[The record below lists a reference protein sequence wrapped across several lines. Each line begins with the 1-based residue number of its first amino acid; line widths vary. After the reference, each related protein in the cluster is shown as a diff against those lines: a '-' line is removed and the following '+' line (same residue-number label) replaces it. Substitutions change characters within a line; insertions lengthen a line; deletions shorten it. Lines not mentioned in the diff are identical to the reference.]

1 MGTYQGRHALIFAAA
16 PETDYGYIRAF
27 LREHPD
33 ALVACADGGLRHARA
48 LGLHPDFMISDRDSM
63 TEVEGDDVILL
74 RPEKDDTDSQSC
86 LREVFRRGCREA
98 TLVCATGGRIDHMLA
113 NLSLLEEAKTLGG
126 HLTILDPYNRVELH
140 QGGRQEFIMPD
151 DQKRGL
157 MAVFDEFEADETAE
171 AHFAHAMD
179 NLQPLLLNNSNGG
192 SDWADHDVT
201 AKQVYGR
208 QSRTE
213 KGSAYLYKLTDN
225 ILQANIKKG
234 ALKEK

>member
-63 TEVEGDDVILL
+63 PEVEGDDVILL

-140 QGGRQEFIMPD
+140 QGGRQEFIMPETFTYFSVVPMD
-151 DQKRGL
+151 AVLEGVTIENAKYELTNGTVTRVGMISTSNEAEPNSRFAVTIERG
-157 MAVFDEFEADETAE
+157 TALII
-171 AHFAHAMD
+171 F
-179 NLQPLLLNNSNGG
+179 
-192 SDWADHDVT
+192 
-201 AKQVYGR
+201 
-208 QSRTE
+208 SRDRV
-213 KGSAYLYKLTDN
+213 L
-225 ILQANIKKG
+225 
-234 ALKEK
+234 

>member
-27 LREHPD
+27 LREHPS

-63 TEVEGDDVILL
+63 TEVEGEDVILL
-74 RPEKDDTDSQSC
+74 KPEKDDTDSQSC

-140 QGGRQEFIMPD
+140 QGGRQEFIMPETFTYFSVVPMD
-151 DQKRGL
+151 AVLEGVTIENAKYELTNGTVTRVGMISTSNEAKPNMNFKRTQL
-157 MAVFDEFEADETAE
+157 
-171 AHFAHAMD
+171 
-179 NLQPLLLNNSNGG
+179 
-192 SDWADHDVT
+192 
-201 AKQVYGR
+201 
-208 QSRTE
+208 
-213 KGSAYLYKLTDN
+213 
-225 ILQANIKKG
+225 
-234 ALKEK
+234 

>member
-33 ALVACADGGLRHARA
+33 ALVACADGGLRH
-48 LGLHPDFMISDRDSM
+48 
-63 TEVEGDDVILL
+63 
-74 RPEKDDTDSQSC
+74 SQSC

-140 QGGRQEFIMPD
+140 QGGRQEFIMPETFTYFSVVPMD
-151 DQKRGL
+151 AVLEGVTIENAKYELTNGTVTRVGMISTSNEAKPNSRFAVTIERG
-157 MAVFDEFEADETAE
+157 TALII
-171 AHFAHAMD
+171 F
-179 NLQPLLLNNSNGG
+179 
-192 SDWADHDVT
+192 
-201 AKQVYGR
+201 
-208 QSRTE
+208 SRDRV
-213 KGSAYLYKLTDN
+213 L
-225 ILQANIKKG
+225 
-234 ALKEK
+234 

>member
-27 LREHPD
+27 LREHPS

-140 QGGRQEFIMPD
+140 QGGRQEFIT
-151 DQKRGL
+151 GL
-157 MAVFDEFEADETAE
+157 HMAC
-171 AHFAHAMD
+171 
-179 NLQPLLLNNSNGG
+179 
-192 SDWADHDVT
+192 
-201 AKQVYGR
+201 
-208 QSRTE
+208 
-213 KGSAYLYKLTDN
+213 
-225 ILQANIKKG
+225 
-234 ALKEK
+234 

>member
-16 PETDYGYIRAF
+16 PETEYGYSLAF

-63 TEVEGDDVILL
+63 TDVEGDDVILL

-113 NLSLLEEAKTLGG
+113 TLPLLYEARPHGR
-126 HLTILDPYNRVELH
+126 HLTIPAPHNPEHLP
-140 QGGRQEFIMPD
+140 
-151 DQKRGL
+151 
-157 MAVFDEFEADETAE
+157 
-171 AHFAHAMD
+171 
-179 NLQPLLLNNSNGG
+179 
-192 SDWADHDVT
+192 
-201 AKQVYGR
+201 
-208 QSRTE
+208 
-213 KGSAYLYKLTDN
+213 
-225 ILQANIKKG
+225 
-234 ALKEK
+234 